1 MNRLRT
7 TALLLALLLVNS
19 ASAYAQGTVRGAV
32 RDADTGNLIPGVNVA
47 LAEMPMGAM
56 TDRNGQYV
64 IDDVPA
70 GTYTV
75 RATFVGYADRSA
87 LVAVADGETVE
98 QDFGLAETALDLAEL
113 TVVSA
118 SRRGEK
124 ITDAPATIGVIP
136 SQTIEEHASPNL
148 GELSARIKGVD
159 YVRTGVV
166 GTGFNVRGFNSA
178 FNPKNLQMT
187 DGRLS
192 SLIATG
198 LPLGPLSTTIPEDV
212 ERVEIVLGPTAA
224 LYGPNAHNGLVNI
237 ITKDPRTSEG
247 TTAVVGGGS
256 QSMVTA
262 RARHAQVINDKFAF
276 KLAGGYTQGEEFE
289 YSDAVYIDTDRS
301 RDGVNNEAFPELAL
315 DRDFDSISGEAAL
328 YYTPAPG
335 HDLILT
341 YGGSNN
347 NNLAV
352 TNAGRNQIKDWQ
364 IHLVQARY
372 VSDNW
377 FAQAYHT
384 WSITDDTYAIN
395 QRTQN
400 YLSLIDAGLS
410 EAEALE
416 RSFTEQAV
424 FDAAGSPLVIGGE
437 LVTAPRGAIF
447 KDSSRRLNGEVQ
459 YNNEYAG
466 LLPAGALGVTAG
478 VQVQRDMADSRNT
491 YLLDADGA
499 IEFDQVG
506 VYAQFEA
513 PLGAGF
519 EAVVAAR
526 GDNHETYGFNF
537 IPKAGLLYRSPV
549 GTFRATYGRGIAAP
563 TILNLSGNLFGALVL
578 GNGEGFTLSDG
589 TTIAPLEVETI
600 QTFEAG
606 YKHIFDDR
614 VYVDANAYYNMSEDF
629 LSPLTN
635 IATEGRTVTQR
646 GDQPL
651 EELGGIP
658 GFVLTYLNFGDVDT
672 YGFDVG
678 VNLYAA
684 DWLDFVINYS
694 YFDFSLDTDDLAND
708 GNRDGIVNENDL
720 PLNTPTHKASFGVN
734 GRRGKVFG
742 SLFARFVEEYD
753 FFSGINVAA
762 ATNEELMYGGTPV
775 VEGQRVGRDFNE
787 GPLGGFVNV
796 DVSAGYRITD
806 RFTVMGQVVN
816 VFDSEVREFVASPAI
831 GRLISVQLRATL

>member
-1 MNRLRT
+1 MTRLRT
-7 TALLLALLLVNS
+7 LLTLLALVLTG
-19 ASAYAQGTVRGAV
+19 AAAAAAQGTIRGTV
-32 RDADTGNLIPGVNVA
+32 TDGDTGNTLPGVNVA
-47 LAEMPMGAM
+47 VVGSTLGAT
-56 TDRNGQYV
+56 TDATGRYV
-64 IDDVPA
+64 IDDAPA
-70 GTYTV
+70 GTHTL
-75 RATFVGYADRSA
+75 RATFVGFAQTEA
-87 LVAVADGETVE
+87 TVTVADGADVV
-98 QDFGLAETALDLAEL
+98 QDFALAETTLGLAEL

-136 SQTIEEHASPNL
+136 ARTIEEHPSGNL
-148 GELSARIKGVD
+148 GELSARVKGVD

-178 FNPKNLQMT
+178 FNPKNLQMS

-198 LPLGPLSTTIPEDV
+198 LPLGALSTTIPEDV

-237 ITKDPRTSEG
+237 ITKDPRDTEG
-247 TTAVVGGGS
+247 TTVVVGGGN
-256 QSMVTA
+256 QSVVSA
-262 RARHAQVINDKFAF
+262 RGRHAQVINDRFAF
-276 KLAGGYTQGEEFE
+276 KVAAGYTQGEEFA
-289 YSDAVYIDTDRS
+289 YVDSVYIGTTAYD
-301 RDGVNNEAFPELAL
+301 ELAL

-364 IHLVQARY
+364 IHLLQARY

-384 WSITDDTYAIN
+384 WSSTDDTYAIN

-400 YLSLIDAGLS
+400 YQLLRLAGVP

-416 RSFTEQAV
+416 RSFSQQPIFVGGA
-424 FDAAGSPLVIGGE
+424 PLRDGAGE
-437 LVTAPRGAIF
+437 LVFAPRGAVF
-447 KDSSRRLNGEVQ
+447 VDKSRRINAEVQ

-478 VQVQRDMADSRNT
+478 VQVQRDVADSRNT
-491 YLLDADGA
+491 YLLDQDGA

-506 VYAQFEA
+506 VYAQVEA
-513 PLGAGF
+513 PLGGGF
-519 EAVVAAR
+519 ELIAAAR

-537 IPKAGLLYRSPV
+537 IPKAGLLYSSPV
-549 GTFRATYGRGIAAP
+549 GTFRATYGQGIAAP

-578 GNGEGFTLSDG
+578 GNGVGFTLSDG
-589 TTIAPLEVETI
+589 SQIAPLEVETI

-606 YKHIFDDR
+606 YKHVLGGR
-614 VYVDANAYYNMSEDF
+614 VYVDANAYYNLSENF
-629 LSPLTN
+629 LSPLVN
-635 IATEGRTVTQR
+635 IATQGRTVTMR
-646 GDQPL
+646 GDQPID
-651 EELGGIP
+651 ELGAIP
-658 GFVLTYLNFGDVDT
+658 GFVLTYLNFGNVNT
-672 YGFDVG
+672 YGVDVG
-678 VNLYAA
+678 VNAFLT
-684 DWLDFVINYS
+684 DWLDAQLNYS
-694 YFDFSLDTDDLAND
+694 YFGFDLDETDLAND
-708 GNRDGIVNENDL
+708 GNQNGVVDENDL
-720 PLNTPTHKASFGVN
+720 PLNTPTHKASLGLT
-734 GRRGKVFG
+734 GRRGAAFGTVFTRWVD
-742 SLFARFVEEYD
+742 AYD

-762 ATNEELMYGGTPV
+762 TTDEDLIYGGSPV

-796 DVSAGYRITD
+796 DVSAGYRFMD
-806 RFTVMGQVVN
+806 RLTLMGQVVN

-831 GRLISVQLRATL
+831 GRLYTLQLRADL